1 MSVSAVS
8 ICSNALLQLGD
19 DPISSF
25 DEDNDRTRLVANLYE
40 QKRDAVLRS
49 HPWNC
54 AIKRVVLSPS
64 TTTPEFDWAYQFD
77 LPADWLR
84 NLSVGLVGDPDD
96 HAVEGR
102 MILMDSNVCY
112 LRYIFRNDV
121 PETWDSLL
129 IDSMTEVMKA
139 AITYATTKST
149 SKEQSVE
156 QIVRDVLRSARA
168 VDGQEGT
175 PESLGDFPL
184 LANRLR

>member
-25 DEDNDRTRLVANLYE
+25 DENNERTRLVANLFE

-64 TTTPEFDWAYQFD
+64 TTSPEFEWAYQFD
-77 LPADWLR
+77 LPADCLR
-84 NLSVGLVGDPDD
+84 ILSVGLVDDPDD
-96 HAVEGR
+96 HVLEGR
-102 MILMDSNVCY
+102 HILMDSSVCY

-121 PETWDSLL
+121 PSTWDSLL
-129 IDSMTEVMKA
+129 VDAMTEVMKA
-139 AITYATTKST
+139 SVAYAITKST

-156 QIVRDVLRSARA
+156 DVVRNFLKAARA

-175 PESLGDFPL
+175 PLTLGDFPL
-184 LANRLR
+184 LANRMR